1 MIVKLNTGDNN
12 SSNLPWGNAKG
23 NDRIIQ
29 NVQNILNTYKYEVAY
44 NRNLGISPDIIDK
57 DVETM
62 KSIIMSDLFDNIK
75 QYEPRAKLRA
85 VEIKEITSDGVIS
98 AVITIEI

>member
-1 MIVKLNTGDNN
+1 MIVNITNDNDN
-12 SSNLPWGNAKG
+12 SNLLWKAKG
-23 NDRIIQ
+23 TDRIIQ
-29 NVQNILNTYKYEVAY
+29 NVKNILNTYKYEVAY

-62 KSIIMSDLFDNIK
+62 KSIIMQDLFDNVK

-85 VEIKEITSDGVIS
+85 VDIKEITPDGAIS